1 MRIRPR
7 VTALLACSLAL
18 GLGLAAQPVLASE
31 PLPDRPGAGWK
42 SVTYHGYRVDVPSSW
57 RVVDLAKDPTACVR
71 FDIPSVYLGNP
82 GESSCPN
89 GLKGRTAGLIIE
101 PLNNKAAEH
110 LTPAVRATARG
121 SAKAPAA
128 AHTLADQIQVA
139 VEDAGVLVTAG
150 HTPASEPFV
159 RRILTDA
166 KLVPGGKATKLSSV
180 KAAKPAPTKTTKA
193 IGPMAS
199 THPGTYN
206 GRGFDACAAPS
217 QSAMNAWGS
226 SPYRALGIYIS
237 GPQRACAQPN
247 LTASWVST
255 QTANGWHFFPLDV
268 GRQAPCTS
276 YANRMSSDPATARS
290 QGVSAAS
297 ASVQAAAALG
307 IGTGSVLY
315 NDIEAYTRGGSCTTA
330 VLNYIDGW
338 TDRLHELGYLSGFY
352 SSAASGVADMV
363 ANYNNSAY
371 TRVDHI
377 FFAWWN
383 NVANTDG
390 GSYIPS
396 SYWANHQRIKQ
407 YRGDHNETYGGV
419 TINIDNDYLDVTS
432 GPPAPPSCQN
442 STLDFTAYSTI
453 RNGSTGS
460 LVWAAQCLL
469 EAQGYDVGTPNGTFG
484 ASTETAVRSY
494 QTAKSLTVDG
504 AVGARTWTALLSAGT
519 QPTLR
524 NGSTGNDVRRL
535 QRSLTAALGR
545 TVGIDGQFGPLTEQA
560 VRDYQT
566 SRSLGVDGIV
576 GAQTWGALQAGR

>member
-1 MRIRPR
+1 MRTRL
-7 VTALLACSLAL
+7 TALSAFVLPLSMALAAPPA
-18 GLGLAAQPVLASE
+18 LAAQPPAE
-31 PLPDRPGAGWK
+31 APAGYK
-42 SVTYHGYRVDVPSSW
+42 AVTYHGYRVDVPASW

-71 FDIPSVYLGNP
+71 FDIPSVYLGHP
-82 GESSCPN
+82 GDSSCPN
-89 GLKGRTAGLIIE
+89 GLRGRTAGVIIE
-101 PLNNKAAEH
+101 PLDNKAAEH
-110 LTPAVRATARG
+110 VTPAVRTTARG
-121 SAKAPAA
+121 TASAPASVV
-128 AHTLADQIQVA
+128 TLADQIQVA

-150 HTPASEPFV
+150 HAPATEQTV
-159 RRILTDA
+159 RRILSSA
-166 KLVPGGKATKLSSV
+166 QLASGGKATKLSSV
-180 KAAKPAPTKTTKA
+180 KAAKPKTAKA
-193 IGPMAS
+193 IGPMAL
-199 THPGTYN
+199 THPGTFN
-206 GRGFDACAAPS
+206 GRGFDACTAPS
-217 QSAMNAWGS
+217 QSAMNAWGA

-237 GPQRACAQPN
+237 GVQRACGQAN
-247 LTASWVST
+247 LTASWVNT
-255 QTANGWHFFPLDV
+255 QTANGWHFFPLEV

-315 NDIEAYTRGGSCTTA
+315 NDMEAYTRGGSCTTA

-390 GSYIPS
+390 GSYIPA

-453 RNGSTGS
+453 QSGSTGS

-484 ASTETAVRSY
+484 ASTQTAVRTY
-494 QTAKSLTVDG
+494 QTAKSLTSDG
-504 AVGARTWTALLSAGT
+504 VVGARTWTALLSAGT
-519 QPTLR
+519 TPTLR

-576 GAQTWGALQAGR
+576 GANTWGALQAGR